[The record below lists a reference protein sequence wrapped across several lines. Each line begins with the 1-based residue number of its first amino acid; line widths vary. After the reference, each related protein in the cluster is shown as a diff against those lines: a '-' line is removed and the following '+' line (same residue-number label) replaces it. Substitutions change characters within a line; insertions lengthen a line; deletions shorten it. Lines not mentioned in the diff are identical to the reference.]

1 MNLAYKYGKALK
13 WDPAAFA
20 FAGGT
25 GDPKWFVLDSR
36 DPWKKA

>member
-1 MNLAYKYGKALK
+1 MNLAYEHRTRFL

-25 GDPKWFVLDSR
+25 GDARWLTR
-36 DPWKKA
+36 EYRAPWSV